1 MNSASAIA
9 DSQTQSIT
17 PSGGTLRDIV
27 TAQGRYQSWIAE
39 SLGVSSA
46 TVNQWIS
53 GVIAVPAGRAVRLA
67 GLLGVSPEG
76 ILAASRA
83 SQVEFHVGRLR
94 ELGVELVSGV
104 REAVHA

>member
-1 MNSASAIA
+1 MNHVLLNAITKTEA
-9 DSQTQSIT
+9 N
-17 PSGGTLRDIV
+17 LRDIV

-39 SLGVSSA
+39 SLGVSPA
-46 TVNQWIS
+46 AVNQWIC
-53 GVIAVPAGRAVRLA
+53 GVTPVPAGNAVRLA
-67 GLLGVSPEG
+67 GLLGVTPEG

-94 ELGVELVSGV
+94 ELGVELVSGD

>member
-53 GVIAVPAGRAVRLA
+53 GVVAVPAGRAVRLA

>member
-17 PSGGTLRDIV
+17 PTGGTLRDIV
-27 TAQGRYQSWIAE
+27 TAQGRYQSWIADA
-39 SLGVSSA
+39 LGLSRA
-46 TVNQWIS
+46 AVNAWIS
-53 GVIAVPAGRAVRLA
+53 GSTSVPADAAGRLA
-67 GLLGVSPEG
+67 GLLGVSPEA

-94 ELGVELVSGV
+94 ELGVELVSGD

>member
-1 MNSASAIA
+1 MSNSSRL
-9 DSQTQSIT
+9 TSIQE
-17 PSGGTLRDIV
+17 SGIDGGTLRDIV

-39 SLGVSSA
+39 SLGVSPA

-53 GVIAVPAGRAVRLA
+53 GVTAVPAGNAVRLA
-67 GLLGVSPEG
+67 GLLGVSPEA